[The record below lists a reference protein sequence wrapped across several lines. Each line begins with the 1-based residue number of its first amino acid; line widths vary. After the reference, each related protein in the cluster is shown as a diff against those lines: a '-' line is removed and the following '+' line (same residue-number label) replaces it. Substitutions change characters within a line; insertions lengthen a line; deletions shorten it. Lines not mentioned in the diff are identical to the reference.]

1 MLAATLPERDGEEYL
16 LYEYGGHWV
25 LALDVLAKVE
35 LDCDELRI
43 TRDGVTQRQTWSG
56 RPGPALGETVDR
68 LLLESDQAFG
78 WIAFDSAPIA
88 SASAPGAATPCRR
101 SGPAPAS
108 SSPTTVCSTPRNATA
123 TRWPGCSA
131 KVCRPRRRHA

>member
-16 LYEYGGHWV
+16 LYEYDGQWV
-25 LALDVLAKVE
+25 LALDVLAMVE

-56 RPGPALGETVDR
+56 RPGPVLGETVDR

-78 WIAFDSAPIA
+78 WIAFEFDAEERHRDTVAP
-88 SASAPGAATPCRR
+88 AAQRR
-101 SGPAPAS
+101 SAGRAA
-108 SSPTTVCSTPRNATA
+108 AIA
-123 TRWPGCSA
+123 
-131 KVCRPRRRHA
+131 